1 MFRHCLAVWSLV
13 YQIHKPERT
22 TYIKTRGVLGKYRCF
37 IVLTC
42 ELLLFIEMLP
52 NHNLFQNLLGSSYY
66 LSKCCQITTYFR
78 TYSGTPTIYRNVAKS
93 QLISAL
99 TRESPTIYRYVAKSQ
114 LISELTRELLLFV
127 EMLPNH
133 NLFQHLLG
141 SSYYLSKCCQI
152 TTYFRTYSGAPT
164 IYRNVAKS
172 QLISELTRDQLLLF
186 IEMLPNHNLFQNLLG
201 SSYYLSKCC
210 QITPYFRTYSGAPTI
225 YEMLPN
231 HNLFQN
237 LLGSSYYL
245 SKCCQITTYFSTYS
259 GAPTIYRS
267 VAKSQLISELTR
279 ELLLFVEMLPN
290 HNLFQNL
297 LGSSYYLSKCC
308 QITTYF
314 RTYSGAP
321 TIYRNVPKSQLISA
335 LTRELLL
342 FVEMLPNHN
351 IFQNLLGSSYY
362 LSKCCQI
369 TTYFRTYSGA
379 PTIYLNVAKSQ
390 TYFRTY
396 SGAPTIYRNVAKSQ
410 LISELTR
417 ESPPGCYLSRS
428 LVSSS

>member
-1 MFRHCLAVWSLV
+1 M

-114 LISELTRELLLFV
+114 LISELTCELLLFI

-225 YEMLPN
+225 YRN
-231 HNLFQN
+231 
-237 LLGSSYYL
+237 
-245 SKCCQITTYFSTYS
+245 
-259 GAPTIYRS
+259 

-279 ELLLFVEMLPN
+279 ELLLFIEMLPN

-321 TIYRNVPKSQLISA
+321 TI
-335 LTRELLL
+335 
-342 FVEMLPNHN
+342 
-351 IFQNLLGSSYY
+351 
-362 LSKCCQI
+362 C
-369 TTYFRTYSGA
+369 
-379 PTIYLNVAKSQ
+379 
-390 TYFRTY
+390 
-396 SGAPTIYRNVAKSQ
+396 RNVAKSQ

-417 ESPPGCYLSRS
+417 ELLLFIEVLPNHNLFQNLLGSSYYLSKCSQITTYFSTYSGAPTICRNVAESQHISELTRELLLFIEMLPNHNLFQNLLGSLLLAATSPEALSPPVKVTVFVVQ
-428 LVSSS
+428 LVVETNTRLLGHQTETQL